1 MSKKYIMKNGISVEV
16 SDEIYKILKESD
28 RKIKY
33 VEHDLKETRYIID
46 RKKETV
52 KEIPSREDSLDRL
65 TALGVDFADSG
76 MDFRESVT
84 DKIMLE
90 QALEKLSDEDA
101 VGRGLAAYLH
111 DENLD
116 KKVYSI
122 MPMVE
127 TRNGNLYGV
136 AAVQSYGELDKAETV
151 DLVGYISGQFS
162 DGFGESLEQH
172 PVTLGEDAVY
182 ISLWNSED
190 YYLKPESELFHDQK
204 LDQTMGGLS

>member
-90 QALEKLSDEDA
+90 QALEKLSDEERYLIAQLFYFD
-101 VGRGLAAYLH
+101 RTERELATELH
-111 DENLD
+111 QTQQN
-116 KKVYSI
+116 
-122 MPMVE
+122 MM
-127 TRNGNLYGV
+127 LYN
-136 AAVQSYGELDKAETV
+136 KT
-151 DLVGYISGQFS
+151 
-162 DGFGESLEQH
+162 
-172 PVTLGEDAVY
+172 
-182 ISLWNSED
+182 
-190 YYLKPESELFHDQK
+190 
-204 LDQTMGGLS
+204 

>member
-1 MSKKYIMKNGISVEV
+1 MSKKYIMKNGIFVEV

-33 VEHDLKETRYIID
+33 VEHDLKETQYIID

-90 QALEKLSDEDA
+90 QALEKLSDE
-101 VGRGLAAYLH
+101 
-111 DENLD
+111 
-116 KKVYSI
+116 
-122 MPMVE
+122 
-127 TRNGNLYGV
+127 
-136 AAVQSYGELDKAETV
+136 
-151 DLVGYISGQFS
+151 
-162 DGFGESLEQH
+162 
-172 PVTLGEDAVY
+172 
-182 ISLWNSED
+182 
-190 YYLKPESELFHDQK
+190 
-204 LDQTMGGLS
+204 

>member
-52 KEIPSREDSLDRL
+52 KEIPNREDSLDRL

-90 QALEKLSDEDA
+90 QALEKLSDEERYLITQLFYFGRTERDLADELGVCRNA
-101 VGRGLAAYLH
+101 VHSQKVKIL
-111 DENLD
+111 
-116 KKVYSI
+116 KK
-122 MPMVE
+122 
-127 TRNGNLYGV
+127 
-136 AAVQSYGELDKAETV
+136 
-151 DLVGYISGQFS
+151 
-162 DGFGESLEQH
+162 
-172 PVTLGEDAVY
+172 
-182 ISLWNSED
+182 
-190 YYLKPESELFHDQK
+190 LKRC
-204 LDQTMGGLS
+204 

>member
-90 QALEKLSDEDA
+90 QAVEKLSDEERYLIAQLFYFD
-101 VGRGLAAYLH
+101 RTERELATELH
-111 DENLD
+111 QTQQNINKIKQRILCKLYE
-116 KKVYSI
+116 I
-122 MPMVE
+122 M
-127 TRNGNLYGV
+127 NN
-136 AAVQSYGELDKAETV
+136 
-151 DLVGYISGQFS
+151 
-162 DGFGESLEQH
+162 
-172 PVTLGEDAVY
+172 
-182 ISLWNSED
+182 
-190 YYLKPESELFHDQK
+190 
-204 LDQTMGGLS
+204 